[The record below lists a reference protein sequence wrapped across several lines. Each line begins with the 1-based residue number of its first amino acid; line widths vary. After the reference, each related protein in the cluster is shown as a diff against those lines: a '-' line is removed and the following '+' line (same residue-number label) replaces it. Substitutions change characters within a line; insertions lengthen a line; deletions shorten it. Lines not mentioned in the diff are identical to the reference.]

1 MASARYQR
9 LNDMR
14 GLDDST
20 DVLIRVSQTATE
32 QVRHG
37 WRAFVNFAAR
47 DNVLEVALGLIIAN
61 AFTKVVTSFVSDMA
75 LPIVSLLPFLNR
87 NMDQK
92 FAVLSQGPNYVDG
105 EGYNTI
111 EQARDDGALVL
122 AWGMFVENIL
132 NFAGVSLTLFAVAH
146 LYMFISHDKI
156 IKPTIRC
163 RYCRKFIS
171 VEAKRCANCSSWQD
185 GREDLPQKSCSSSS
199 SSSNIADRS

>member
-1 MASARYQR
+1 
-9 LNDMR
+9 MR
-14 GLDDST
+14 GLDEST
-20 DVLIRVSQTATE
+20 DVLIRVGQSAGE

-37 WRAFVNFAAR
+37 WQAFVNFAAR

-61 AFTKVVTSFVSDMA
+61 AFTKVVTSFVSDMV

-92 FAVLSQGPNYVDG
+92 FAVLSQGPNYVEG
-105 EGYNTI
+105 EGYNTLK
-111 EQARDDGALVL
+111 QARDDGALVL

-171 VEAKRCANCSSWQD
+171 VEAKRCMNCSSWQD
-185 GREDLPQKSCSSSS
+185 GREDLPQE
-199 SSSNIADRS
+199 SSSNSSNFADQN

>member
-1 MASARYQR
+1 
-9 LNDMR
+9 MR
-14 GLDDST
+14 GLDEST
-20 DVLIRVSQTATE
+20 DVILRVGQSAGE

-37 WRAFVNFAAR
+37 WQAFVNFAAR

-61 AFTKVVTSFVSDMA
+61 AFTKVVTSFVSDLV

-92 FAVLSQGPNYVDG
+92 FAVLSKGPNYVDG
-105 EGYNTI
+105 EGYNTL

-122 AWGMFVENIL
+122 AWGLFVENIL

-156 IKPTIRC
+156 IKPTVRC
-163 RYCRKFIS
+163 RYCRKYIS
-171 VEAKRCANCSSWQD
+171 VEARFIPDQHAHQVIDCFSGKT
-185 GREDLPQKSCSSSS
+185 LPQLLELARWKRRL
-199 SSSNIADRS
+199 ARRKQQQ